1 MDQEVIIVA
10 IVFGSIIGMIAIPML
25 FSLAKKWIDRKNS
38 PYSDETFDRMAQ
50 AFIKHKKE
58 TERRLQNLE
67 AIVTDDDP
75 APKTRASS
83 NKKSKQ
89 KPSAKTIEIDSDTS
103 DTDQKQ
109 EPSGSGNLR
118 NMLNK

>member
-1 MDQEVIIVA
+1 
-10 IVFGSIIGMIAIPML
+10 MIIPML

-67 AIVTDDDP
+67 AIVTDDGP
-75 APKTRASS
+75 ATKRSKSP
-83 NKKSKQ
+83 NKKKEK
-89 KPSAKTIEIDSDTS
+89 KPSAKTIEIDSDS
-103 DTDQKQ
+103 SEKDQKKDNS
-109 EPSGSGNLR
+109 ESGNLR